1 LTTTTPTVKDLAT
14 GVAPRRRRPAKARGY
29 SIFRVVMLVLIVI
42 TFLAPLVWMVLAS
55 LKTNVDIYNP
65 AAALVFTPTLDNYD
79 TVFNQAN
86 YLQYIFNS
94 FWVGFAA
101 TGLSLIL
108 GLPAAY
114 SMSRFVMKKSAALVL
129 MARIIPGVSLL
140 VPWYFI
146 FANLRLVGGYEVLI
160 MSHMF
165 VSLPL
170 IVYIMMSFFD
180 SLPLELEEQA
190 QVDGLTPIG
199 AFLRIALPLSIPGVA
214 TAGILSFIFSW
225 NNFMFA
231 LVLSGAKT
239 KTLPV
244 AIFDFVAYASIDWG
258 GLMAAAVII
267 TLPIMVIAL
276 FTQKYIVSGL
286 TAGATKG

>member
-1 LTTTTPTVKDLAT
+1 
-14 GVAPRRRRPAKARGY
+14 
-29 SIFRVVMLVLIVI
+29 
-42 TFLAPLVWMVLAS
+42 
-55 LKTNVDIYNP
+55 
-65 AAALVFTPTLDNYD
+65 
-79 TVFNQAN
+79 
-86 YLQYIFNS
+86 
-94 FWVGFAA
+94 
-101 TGLSLIL
+101 
-108 GLPAAY
+108 
-114 SMSRFVMKKSAALVL
+114 
-129 MARIIPGVSLL
+129 
-140 VPWYFI
+140 
-146 FANLRLVGGYEVLI
+146 
-160 MSHMF
+160 
-165 VSLPL
+165 
-170 IVYIMMSFFD
+170 
-180 SLPLELEEQA
+180 
-190 QVDGLTPIG
+190 
-199 AFLRIALPLSIPGVA
+199 VA